1 MYNGGVVHRIG
12 RGEEEHTMTDLCVL
26 RHIHD
31 SVDVVVVESITGNIL
46 FPVVG
51 VVCQP
56 PSSVCSRLCIDMGDG
71 EFLRTL
77 RIAQV

>member
-12 RGEEEHTMTDLCVL
+12 RGEEDCTMTGLCVL

-31 SVDVVVVESITGNIL
+31 SVDVVAFESIMGDIL

-56 PSSVCSRLCIDMGDG
+56 PSSVCSKFCIGMGDG
-71 EFLRTL
+71 VFLRKL